1 MLIQLR
7 QSEIE
12 AALKMYVI
20 SQGFSLNNKTVDISF
35 TSGRKDNGVSADL
48 EINET
53 DITVPVGPINR
64 SFCVEPT
71 STPVA
76 LPQLNVH
83 DQEADTVFNNE
94 PEGESTDPS
103 VAQAEV
109 KSGASLFN

>member
-12 AALKMYVI
+12 AALKMYVA

-53 DITVPVGPINR
+53 GVTVPVVPINR
-64 SFCVEPT
+64 GFCVEPSAAPIAT
-71 STPVA
+71 T
-76 LPQLNVH
+76 QLSVP
-83 DQEADTVFNNE
+83 DQEADAVFNNE
-94 PEGESTDPS
+94 SEGECTDPP
-103 VAQAEV
+103 VAKVEV

>member
-53 DITVPVGPINR
+53 GFTVFAVPSP
-64 SFCVEPT
+64 
-71 STPVA
+71 
-76 LPQLNVH
+76 LPQLSVP
-83 DQEADTVFNNE
+83 DQEVDTVFNNE
-94 PEGESTDPS
+94 PEVECTDPP
-103 VAQAEV
+103 VAQVEV

>member
-7 QSEIE
+7 QFEIE
-12 AALKMYVI
+12 AALKMYVV

-53 DITVPVGPINR
+53 GVTVPVGPINR
-64 SFCVEPT
+64 NFCIEASAAPIIPT
-71 STPVA
+71 
-76 LPQLNVH
+76 QLIVPE
-83 DQEADTVFNNE
+83 QETATVFNNE
-94 PEGESTDPS
+94 PEVECTDPP
-103 VAQAEV
+103 VAQVEV

>member
-12 AALKMYVI
+12 AALKMYVV

-53 DITVPVGPINR
+53 GVTVPVVPINR
-64 SFCVEPT
+64 GFCVEPT

-83 DQEADTVFNNE
+83 DQEAEAVFNNE
-94 PEGESTDPS
+94 PEAESIDPP
-103 VAQAEV
+103 VVQAEV